1 MLGKAAVSMQ
11 EYDNLIDILKKG
23 DSFVIVSHYSPD
35 GDAIGS
41 TIAMG
46 MFLERLGKKAV
57 LYNRDGVPANL
68 SFLPGVSSVKSTIDP
83 SVRFDVAIMVDCGQ
97 RKRISDDFAQSKAFS
112 TVVCI
117 DHHLLDDCEADV
129 ALLDSA
135 AASTGEVVLRLMRR
149 AGFEPDRRVAQCIY
163 TTLVVDTG
171 FFKYSS
177 TTAESFSLAA
187 DLVRAGAEPW
197 TVSKHLEESHP
208 ACRMKLLALSLASL
222 SVEQGGRYASMDV
235 TQAMLSGAGA
245 TMELSDEFA
254 TYPRAIEGVEVS
266 ALFREM
272 EDGRTKVSMRSKDF
286 VDVAALARIFGGGGH
301 ARAAGFRVKASVA
314 DTKARVSEAVAE
326 ALADLPK

>member
-1 MLGKAAVSMQ
+1 MN
-11 EYDNLIDILKKG
+11 EYESFIGMLKKG
-23 DSFVIVSHYSPD
+23 ESFVVASHYSPD

-46 MFLERLGKKAV
+46 MLLSKLGKKAT

-68 SFLPGVSSVKSTIDP
+68 SFLPNANLVSSSVDFSKSYDM
-83 SVRFDVAIMVDCGQ
+83 AIMVDCGQ
-97 RKRISDDFAQSKAFS
+97 RKRISDEFAGSKGFS
-112 TVVCI
+112 SVVCV

-129 ALLDSA
+129 TLLDSA

-149 AGFEPDRRVAQCIY
+149 AGFEPDSGFAQCIY

-177 TTAESFSLAA
+177 TTAESFALAS
-187 DLVRAGAEPW
+187 DLVRAGANPW
-197 TVSKHLEESHP
+197 NVSKHLEESHP

-222 SVEQGGRYASMDV
+222 DISQEGRYASMDV
-235 TQAMLSGAGA
+235 TQGMLSKAGA

-286 VDVAALARIFGGGGH
+286 VDVAALARTFGGGGH
-301 ARAAGFRVKASVA
+301 VRAAGFRVKGSVGE
-314 DTKARVSEAVAE
+314 TKARVAAAVSKVLAE
-326 ALADLPK
+326 LPR